1 MCQDPQSDLF
11 GVSNWPLT
19 GLSDLILGSQKVTLK
34 VLVYAMMKQ
43 MISRPPVGAQ
53 VRALQRQCHGA
64 AVPLQWRGAPMAWRL
79 NGRNSAT
86 TETLLEDLQGDRGP
100 GDVS

>member
-34 VLVYAMMKQ
+34 VLVYSIYIYICDHIWFLLKCGQ
-43 MISRPPVGAQ
+43 
-53 VRALQRQCHGA
+53 A
-64 AVPLQWRGAPMAWRL
+64 AA
-79 NGRNSAT
+79 
-86 TETLLEDLQGDRGP
+86 
-100 GDVS
+100 GDVA